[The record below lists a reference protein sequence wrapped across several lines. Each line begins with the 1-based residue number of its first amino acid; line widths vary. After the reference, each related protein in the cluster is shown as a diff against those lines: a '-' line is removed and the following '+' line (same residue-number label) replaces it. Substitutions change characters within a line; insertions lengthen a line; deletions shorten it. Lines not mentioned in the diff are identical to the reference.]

1 MAKRLMSVDGV
12 GYGME
17 YHDQLGLSRERFA
30 DLAEGFHDDS
40 YHGRSYRRLPDYRKA
55 VEKGTVLIAETV
67 VRGFPKIPR
76 CLMLDE
82 GIPQHFDR
90 EIAVEEK
97 LNGYNVRVARIDG
110 DVLAFTRS
118 GIVCPFTTHKV
129 RRLVDC
135 EAFFDRHPGRMLCGE
150 MIGPENPYTTAD
162 CYDVDSIAFRAFD
175 IRDRENGESLPV
187 EERRAACE
195 ALGIPQVD
203 LFGIY
208 EPAEAVESTP
218 EIVGDLDDRG
228 REGIIMKTVDGSQQL
243 KYTTS
248 AANQGDL
255 AYAFGFPF
263 DYGRDFSFRRLIREG
278 FQSVEFADSE
288 AERRQRAHGVGESLL
303 LPMADAIEAV
313 GEGERLGERH
323 TVRAE
328 PRVVDA
334 LLDHLREQSLSLH
347 IERDRRVE
355 GQRVLTFSKQI
366 QKSTDKIDT
375 YLDGTIVKE

>member
-1 MAKRLMSVDGV
+1 
-12 GYGME
+12 ME

-30 DLAEGFHDDS
+30 DLAEQFHDDS
-40 YHGRSYRRLPDYRKA
+40 YRGRAYRRLPDYRKA
-55 VEKGTVLIAETV
+55 VEKGTVLIAGTV

-76 CLMLDE
+76 CLVLDE
-82 GIPQHFDR
+82 GIAQHFNR

-97 LNGYNVRVARIDG
+97 LNGYNVRVARIEG

-129 RRLVDC
+129 QALVDC
-135 EAFFDRHPGRMLCGE
+135 DRFFEQHPDRMLCGE
-150 MIGPENPYTTAD
+150 MVGPENPYTTAD

-175 IRDRENGESLPV
+175 IRDRESGESLPV
-187 EERRAACE
+187 EDRRAACE
-195 ALGIPQVD
+195 DLEIPQVD
-203 LFGIY
+203 LFGVY
-208 EPAEAVESTP
+208 EPAEAVEATP
-218 EIVGDLDDRG
+218 EIIDDLDSRG
-228 REGIIMKTVDGSQQL
+228 REGIVMKTVDGGQQL

-255 AYAFGFPF
+255 AFAFSLPF

-288 AERRQRAHGVGESLL
+288 VERRQRAHGVGESLL
-303 LPMADAIEAV
+303 VPMADAIEAV
-313 GEGERLGERH
+313 DEGERLGERH

-334 LLDHLREQSLSLH
+334 LLDHFHEQSLSLD
-347 IERDRRVE
+347 IEQDRRIE
-355 GQRVLTFSKQI
+355 GERVLTFSKRI
-366 QKSTDKIDT
+366 QRSTDKIDS

>member
-1 MAKRLMSVDGV
+1 
-12 GYGME
+12 ME
-17 YHDQLGLSRERFA
+17 YHDKLGLSRERFV
-30 DLAEGFHDDS
+30 DLAEQFHDDS
-40 YHGRSYRRLPDYRKA
+40 YRGRAYRRLPDYRRS
-55 VEKGTVLIAETV
+55 VEKGTVLVGGTV

-76 CLMLDE
+76 CLVLDE
-82 GIPQHFDR
+82 GIPQQFDR

-97 LNGYNVRVARIDG
+97 LNGYNVRVARIEG
-110 DVLAFTRS
+110 DILAFTRS

-129 RRLVDC
+129 QALVDC
-135 EAFFDRHPGRMLCGE
+135 DRFFDRHPDRMLCGE

-175 IRDRENGESLPV
+175 IRDRESGDSMPV
-187 EERRAACE
+187 AERREACE
-195 ALGIPQVD
+195 DLGISQVD
-203 LFGIY
+203 LFGVY
-208 EPAEAVESTP
+208 EPTEAVESTP
-218 EIVGDLDDRG
+218 EIVDGLDERG
-228 REGIIMKTVDGSQQL
+228 REGIVMKTVDGSQQL

-255 AYAFGFPF
+255 AYAFTYPF
-263 DYGRDFSFRRLIREG
+263 DYGRAFAFRRLIREG

-288 AERRQRAHGVGESLL
+288 AERRERAHGVGESLL
-303 LPMADAIEAV
+303 LPMIDSIEAV
-313 GEGERLGERH
+313 GEGDRLGERH

-334 LLDHLREQSLSLH
+334 LLDHFREQSLSID

-366 QKSTDKIDT
+366 QRSTDKIDS

>member
-1 MAKRLMSVDGV
+1 
-12 GYGME
+12 ME

-30 DLAEGFHDDS
+30 DLAEQFHDDS
-40 YHGRSYRRLPDYRKA
+40 YAGREYRRLPDYRKA
-55 VEKGTVLIAETV
+55 VEKGTVLVAGTV

-76 CLMLDE
+76 CLVLDE

-97 LNGYNVRVARIDG
+97 LNGYNVRVARIEG

-129 RRLVDC
+129 RTLLPVDR
-135 EAFFDRHPGRMLCGE
+135 FFEQHPDRMLCGE

-175 IRDRENGESLPV
+175 IRERVSGESLPV
-187 EERRAACE
+187 EDRRAAC
-195 ALGIPQVD
+195 ADLGIPQVD

-208 EPAEAVESTP
+208 TPSEAVESTP
-218 EIVGDLDDRG
+218 ETIDDLDERD
-228 REGIIMKTVDGSQQL
+228 REGIVMKTIDGGQQL

-255 AYAFGFPF
+255 AFAFGLPF

-278 FQSVEFADSE
+278 FQSVEFADTE
-288 AERRQRAHGVGESLL
+288 AERRARAHGVGESLL
-303 LPMADAIEAV
+303 VPMTEAIEAV
-313 GEGERLGERH
+313 DGGERLGERH
-323 TVRAE
+323 TVRAD

-334 LLDHLREQSLSLH
+334 LLEHLREQGLTLD
-347 IERDRRVE
+347 IEQDRRVE
-355 GQRVLTFSKQI
+355 GQRVLTFSKRI
-366 QKSTDKIDT
+366 QKSTDKIDS
-375 YLDGTIVKE
+375 YLGGTIVNE

>member
-1 MAKRLMSVDGV
+1 
-12 GYGME
+12 ME

-30 DLAEGFHDDS
+30 DLAEQFHDDS
-40 YHGRSYRRLPDYRKA
+40 YRGRAYRRLPDYRKA
-55 VEKGTVLIAETV
+55 VEKGTVLIAGTV

-76 CLMLDE
+76 CLVLDE
-82 GIPQHFDR
+82 GIPQHFNR

-97 LNGYNVRVARIDG
+97 LNGYNVRVARIEG

-129 RRLVDC
+129 QALVDC
-135 EAFFDRHPGRMLCGE
+135 DRFFEQHPDRMLCGE
-150 MIGPENPYTTAD
+150 MVGPENPYTTAD

-175 IRDRENGESLPV
+175 IRDRESGESLPV
-187 EERRAACE
+187 EDRRAACE
-195 ALGIPQVD
+195 DLEVPQVD
-203 LFGIY
+203 LFGVY
-208 EPAEAVESTP
+208 EPAEAVEATP
-218 EIVGDLDDRG
+218 EIIDDLDSRG
-228 REGIIMKTVDGSQQL
+228 REGIVMKTVDGGQQL

-255 AYAFGFPF
+255 AFAFSLPF

-288 AERRQRAHGVGESLL
+288 VERRQRAHGVGESLL
-303 LPMADAIEAV
+303 VPMADAIEAV
-313 GEGERLGERH
+313 DEGERLGERH

-334 LLDHLREQSLSLH
+334 LLDHFHEQSLSLD
-347 IERDRRVE
+347 IEQDRRIE
-355 GQRVLTFSKQI
+355 GERVLTFSKRI
-366 QKSTDKIDT
+366 QRSTDKIDS

>member
-1 MAKRLMSVDGV
+1 
-12 GYGME
+12 ME

-30 DLAEGFHDDS
+30 ELAEGFHDDS
-40 YHGRSYRRLPDYRKA
+40 YAGRDYRRLPDYRKGI
-55 VEKGTVLIAETV
+55 EKGTLLVAGTV

-76 CLMLDE
+76 CLVLDS
-82 GIPQHFDR
+82 GIPQHFDG

-97 LNGYNVRVARIDG
+97 LDGYNVRVARIEG

-118 GIVCPFTTHKV
+118 GIICPFTTHKV
-129 RRLVDC
+129 RALVDC
-135 EAFFDRHPGRMLCGE
+135 ERFFEQHPGRMLCGE

-175 IRDRENGESLPV
+175 IQDRESGESLPV

-208 EPAEAVESTP
+208 KPSEAVESTP
-218 EIVGDLDDRG
+218 EIIDDLDSRG
-228 REGIIMKTVDGSQQL
+228 REGIVMKTVDGGQQL

-255 AYAFGFPF
+255 AFAFGLPF

-278 FQSVEFADSE
+278 FQSVEFGDSE
-288 AERRQRAHGVGESLL
+288 AERRERAHGLGESLL
-303 LPMADAIEAV
+303 VPMADAIEAV
-313 GEGERLGERH
+313 EEGERLGERH

-334 LLDHLREQSLSLH
+334 LLDHFREQSLSID

-366 QKSTDKIDT
+366 QRSTDKIDT
-375 YLDGTIVKE
+375 YLDGTIVTE

>member
-1 MAKRLMSVDGV
+1 MK
-12 GYGME
+12 

-30 DLAEGFHDDS
+30 DLTEQFHDDS
-40 YHGRSYRRLPDYRKA
+40 YRGRAYRRLPDYRKA
-55 VEKGTVLIAETV
+55 VEKGTVLIAGTV

-76 CLMLDE
+76 CLVLDE

-97 LNGYNVRVARIDG
+97 LNGYNVRVAHIEG
-110 DVLAFTRS
+110 NILAFTRS

-129 RRLVDC
+129 RTLVDC
-135 EAFFDRHPGRMLCGE
+135 ERFFDRHPERMLCGE

-162 CYDVDSIAFRAFD
+162 CYNVDSIAFRAFD
-175 IRDRENGESLPV
+175 IRDRESGASLPV

-195 ALGIPQVD
+195 DLGIPQVD

-208 EPAEAVESTP
+208 EPTEAVEATP
-218 EIVGDLDDRG
+218 EIVNDLDKWG
-228 REGIIMKTVDGSQQL
+228 REGIVMKTVDGGQQL

-255 AYAFGFPF
+255 AYAFGYPF
-263 DYGRDFSFRRLIREG
+263 DYGRAFAFRRLIREG

-288 AERRQRAHGVGESLL
+288 AERRQRARGVGESLL
-303 LPMADAIEAV
+303 LSMTDAIEAV
-313 GEGERLGERH
+313 DEGERLGERH

-334 LLDHLREQSLSLH
+334 LLDHFREQSLSLD
-347 IERDRRVE
+347 IERDRRVA
-355 GQRVLTFSKQI
+355 GQRVLTFSKQV
-366 QKSTDKIDT
+366 QRSTDKIDT

>member
-1 MAKRLMSVDGV
+1 MYNAVVARV
-12 GYGME
+12 ME

-30 DLAEGFHDDS
+30 ELAEGFHDDS
-40 YHGRSYRRLPDYRKA
+40 YAGRDYRRLPDYRKGI
-55 VEKGTVLIAETV
+55 EKGTVLVAGTV

-76 CLMLDE
+76 CLVLDS
-82 GIPQHFDR
+82 GIPQHFDG

-97 LNGYNVRVARIDG
+97 LDGYNVRVARIDG
-110 DVLAFTRS
+110 DVFAFTRS
-118 GIVCPFTTHKV
+118 GIVCPFTTHKA
-129 RRLVDC
+129 RSLLPVDR
-135 EAFFDRHPGRMLCGE
+135 FFEQYPDRMLCGE

-162 CYDVDSIAFRAFD
+162 CYDVDSIAFHAFD
-175 IRDRENGESLPV
+175 IQDRKSGESLPV

-208 EPAEAVESTP
+208 KPSEAVESTP
-218 EIVGDLDDRG
+218 EIIDDLDSRG
-228 REGIIMKTVDGSQQL
+228 REGIVMKTVDGGQQL

-255 AYAFGFPF
+255 AFAFGLPF

-278 FQSVEFADSE
+278 FQSVEFGDTE
-288 AERRQRAHGVGESLL
+288 AERRERAHGLGESLL
-303 LPMADAIEAV
+303 VPMADAIETV
-313 GEGERLGERH
+313 EEGERLGERH

-334 LLDHLREQSLSLH
+334 LLDHFREQSLSID

-366 QKSTDKIDT
+366 QRSTDKIDT
-375 YLDGTIVKE
+375 YLDGTIVTE

>member
-1 MAKRLMSVDGV
+1 
-12 GYGME
+12 ME
-17 YHDQLGLSRERFA
+17 YHDQLGLSRERFV
-30 DLAEGFHDDS
+30 DLAEQFHDDS
-40 YHGRSYRRLPDYRKA
+40 YHGRAYRRLPDYRRS
-55 VEKGTVLIAETV
+55 VEKGTVLVAGTV

-76 CLMLDE
+76 CLVLDE
-82 GIPQHFDR
+82 GIPQQFDR

-97 LNGYNVRVARIDG
+97 LNGYNVRVARIEG
-110 DVLAFTRS
+110 DILAFTRS

-129 RRLVDC
+129 RTLVDC
-135 EAFFDRHPGRMLCGE
+135 EQFFDQHPDRMLCGE
-150 MIGPENPYTTAD
+150 MIGPETPYTTAD

-175 IRDRENGESLPV
+175 IQDRVSGASLPV
-187 EERRAACE
+187 EERRATCE
-195 ALGIPQVD
+195 DLGVPQVD

-208 EPAEAVESTP
+208 EPAEAVEATP
-218 EIVGDLDDRG
+218 EIVDGLDDRG
-228 REGIIMKTVDGSQQL
+228 REGIVMKTVDGSQQL

-255 AYAFGFPF
+255 AYAFSLPF
-263 DYGRDFSFRRLIREG
+263 DYGRAFAFRRLIREG

-288 AERRQRAHGVGESLL
+288 AERRQRARGVGESLL
-303 LPMADAIEAV
+303 VSMTDAIEAV
-313 GEGERLGERH
+313 GDGERLGERH

-334 LLDHLREQSLSLH
+334 LLEHLRDQGLSLD

-355 GQRVLTFSKQI
+355 GQRVVTFAKQV
-366 QKSTDKIDT
+366 QRSTDKIDS